1 MESLDK
7 VKKELEQLKSER
19 DQIIG
24 RQKSLRERLNAEFG
38 LSSLEEAVEEIAKSE
53 KELET
58 LTKEIVRLR
67 NEYKA
72 VV

>member
-24 RQKSLRERLNAEFG
+24 RQKSLMERLDTEFG
-38 LSSLEEAVEEIAKSE
+38 LSSLVEAVEEIAKAE
-53 KELET
+53 RELET

>member
-7 VKKELEQLKSER
+7 VKQELEQLKSER

-24 RQKSLRERLNAEFG
+24 RQKSLMERLDTEFG
-38 LSSLEEAVEEIAKSE
+38 LVSLVEAVEEIAKAE
-53 KELET
+53 RELET

>member
-24 RQKSLRERLNAEFG
+24 RQKSLMERLNAEFG

-58 LTKEIVRLR
+58 LTEKIVRLR

>member
-24 RQKSLRERLNAEFG
+24 RQKSLMERLDTEFG
-38 LSSLEEAVEEIAKSE
+38 LVSLVEAVEEIAKAE
-53 KELET
+53 RELET

>member
-24 RQKSLRERLNAEFG
+24 RQKSLMERLDTEFG
-38 LSSLEEAVEEIAKSE
+38 LSSLVEAVEEIAKSE

>member
-24 RQKSLRERLNAEFG
+24 RQKSLMERLNAEFG
-38 LSSLEEAVEEIAKSE
+38 LSSRDCE
-53 KELET
+53 
-58 LTKEIVRLR
+58 VRKGARDLDR
-67 NEYKA
+67 ENRPPPK
-72 VV
+72 